1 MTNDEL
7 VERVAEAIHASEYG
21 RYRPEAHRDHNQW
34 TWPNA
39 REYLKETCRI
49 YARAAIQAMKDQ
61 P

>member
-1 MTNDEL
+1 MSDDEL
-7 VERVAEAIHASEYG
+7 VEKVAEAIHATEYG

-34 TWPNA
+34 TWPHE
-39 REYLKETCRI
+39 RETQRETFRV